1 MSTPLRIP
9 HSALRTPIAPLL
21 AAGTGTS
28 LLEERKGML
37 RKTKDLK
44 GAPLAAQDGEIG
56 HLKDFY
62 FDDQT
67 WTLRYLVADTG
78 NWLPQRRVLLS
89 PFAVTSLDTGPHK
102 TVAVNLTKKQIEASP
117 SIEEHKPISR
127 QYEAQ
132 YAQYFG
138 WPNYWP
144 GPLLWGPVEAPWA
157 YLPVNI
163 RTEPRPEPAPHGED
177 SHLRSADDI
186 SGLSGYQ
193 IQALDQVFGHVETFS
208 FDDHNWA
215 IRYLVCDTRN
225 WWPGRQFLLAPQ
237 WIAWVSWSE
246 ARVYV
251 DLDRQVIQRAP
262 EYHPSSEITRDY
274 EEKLYAHYNREPYWR
289 SESALAS

>member
-1 MSTPLRIP
+1 
-9 HSALRTPIAPLL
+9 
-21 AAGTGTS
+21 
-28 LLEERKGML
+28 ML

-44 GAPLAAQDGEIG
+44 GMRLTALDGQIG

-78 NWLPQRRVLLS
+78 DWLPQRRVLLS
-89 PFAVTSLDTGPHK
+89 PFAVTGIQLEPHK
-102 TVAVNLTKKQIEASP
+102 SVVVNLTRKQIEESP

-127 QYEAQ
+127 QYEAL
-132 YAQYFG
+132 YAQYYG

-157 YLPVNI
+157 YLPANV
-163 RTEPRPEPAPHGED
+163 RPELHAEPITRGED
-177 SHLRSADDI
+177 SHLRSIEDI
-186 SGLSGYQ
+186 SGFSGYQ
-193 IQALDQVFGHVETFS
+193 IQALDQVFGHVETLV

-215 IRYLVCDTRN
+215 IRYLVCDSRT
-225 WWPGRQFLLAPQ
+225 WWHGKHFLLAPQ

-251 DLDRQVIQRAP
+251 DLDREAIRRAP
-262 EYHPSSEITRDY
+262 EYDSTQELTR
-274 EEKLYAHYNREPYWR
+274 EFETRLYTHYNREPYWQTASR
-289 SESALAS
+289 LAAEPS